1 MKNIASIDD
10 IEFNL
15 DPQNLYLEENV
26 TDLKVGSI
34 RRLVPVNADGSRDTS
49 RTEMFVG
56 TTQLMTNEG
65 PLPVQAQ
72 LMANNMQE
80 ALRIFPAAMRQAMSE
95 MLQELEQLQ
104 QRLKAEQDSRIIVPG
119 R

>member
-1 MKNIASIDD
+1 MKNFASLNDID
-10 IEFNL
+10 FTL
-15 DPQNLYLEENV
+15 DSQSLYLEENL

-34 RRLVPVNADGSRDTS
+34 RRLVPVHADGSRDPS

-56 TTQLMTNEG
+56 TTQMMTNEG

-72 LMANNMQE
+72 LMANNLQE
-80 ALRIFPAAMRQAMSE
+80 ALQVFPVAMRQATAE

-104 QRLKAEQDSRIIVPG
+104 QRMKAEQDSRIIVPG

>member
-1 MKNIASIDD
+1 MKNFASLDD
-10 IEFNL
+10 IDFTL
-15 DPQNLYLEENV
+15 DPQNLYLEENF

-34 RRLVPVNADGSRDTS
+34 RRLVPVRADGSRDTG

-56 TTQLMTNEG
+56 TTQMMTNEG

-80 ALRIFPAAMRQAMSE
+80 ALQVFPTAMRQATAE
-95 MLQELEQLQ
+95 MLRELEQLQ
-104 QRLKAEQDSRIIVPG
+104 QRMKTEQDSRIIVPG